1 MGYWFKEI
9 IKVWIFNL
17 YFLVYENSDDIAM
30 TANPD
35 TVYSNT
41 NQNNDSAKEERG
53 YKVRT

>member
-41 NQNNDSAKEERG
+41 NQNNDSAKEQRG